1 MAKGPE
7 IPIRYKVTRF
17 LRRLAFTSA
26 LPCNKGTQPLAK
38 PELGT
43 KRTCPECAARFYD
56 LGKMPCECPKC
67 EHAFEPE
74 ILLKSKKRIEED
86 KPPVKEREKTEAEA
100 EEEEETEVEE
110 VTAEGMNKMPEEVD
124 EDGVA
129 ITPDEEESDVEIEG
143 VDLSEDE
150 SEDNDNDTL
159 MEFDDSED
167 DVAGIMTRT
176 IWTSLKTRPRR
187 NLRVFVFA

>member
-1 MAKGPE
+1 M
-7 IPIRYKVTRF
+7 
-17 LRRLAFTSA
+17 
-26 LPCNKGTQPLAK
+26 AK

-167 DVAGIMTRT
+167 DVAGIIDTDNMDK
-176 IWTSLKTRPRR
+176 LKDET
-187 NLRVFVFA
+187 